1 MNDDLN
7 DAVHQEQPT
16 TAVSIFDEAGAA
28 GDFPVLKAFQ
38 QYIDAEQAKARKRM
52 IWLSAFF
59 VTLLVIVVVVFS
71 LIMSTIISRDQQN
84 LSAIATRNQELSDK
98 LLDIALKKQEPVVIP
113 QPQQPPASDGALK
126 PVLEKLENLATA
138 MARPQQQAPAP
149 SQESTL
155 KPVLEKLENLATA
168 ITSRPQPSPV
178 QQPVV
183 VPVQSAPV
191 YSAAAEQEAS
201 RLREDLRKLQEEMQ
215 AEKAQALKAE
225 KERKRQEEVERH
237 RRRLYPEYYAREDAR
252 KAADAAAMARR
263 APAPLPAEKAPSA
276 STKQPAPAIR
286 PEPEIP
292 ARQPTRPAPPKPAV
306 SGVAEPSP
314 KPVAALPKD
323 KPISYFEENDE
334 ELKGLVRESAERTG
348 SSKAETKA
356 NKTPS
361 AENGTA
367 TTNAVA
373 AKAPSTQA
381 VGSGE
386 SRGTVSTKKP
396 EVLNVGAKEGESIP
410 FLIELPEAK

>member
-7 DAVHQEQPT
+7 DAAHREQPT

-113 QPQQPPASDGALK
+113 QPQPVQPPASDGVLK
-126 PVLEKLENLATA
+126 PVLEKLEHLATA
-138 MARPQQQAPAP
+138 MARPAQPQPAPAP
-149 SQESTL
+149 SAESTL

-168 ITSRPQPSPV
+168 ITSRPQPPPV

-183 VPVQSAPV
+183 VPVQSAPA
-191 YSAAAEQEAS
+191 YSAAAEQEAK

-215 AEKAQALKAE
+215 AEKALALKAE
-225 KERKRQEEVERH
+225 KERQHQEEVERH

-252 KAADAAAMARR
+252 KAADAAAAARR
-263 APAPLPAEKAPSA
+263 APAPLPAVKAPSA
-276 STKQPAPAIR
+276 PAVK
-286 PEPEIP
+286 PESVAKPQTPVAVAKPVAEVP
-292 ARQPTRPAPPKPAV
+292 ARQPAPSVPKQTVKPPVTRP
-306 SGVAEPSP
+306 AEPSP

-323 KPISYFEENDE
+323 KPISYFDEDDE
-334 ELKGLVRESAERTG
+334 EQKKSPAP
-348 SSKAETKA
+348 ETK
-356 NKTPS
+356 PV
-361 AENGTA
+361 
-367 TTNAVA
+367 TTNAVPP
-373 AKAPSTQA
+373 KT
-381 VGSGE
+381 
-386 SRGTVSTKKP
+386 
-396 EVLNVGAKEGESIP
+396 EVLTIGAKEGESVP
-410 FLIELPEAK
+410 FLIELPETK